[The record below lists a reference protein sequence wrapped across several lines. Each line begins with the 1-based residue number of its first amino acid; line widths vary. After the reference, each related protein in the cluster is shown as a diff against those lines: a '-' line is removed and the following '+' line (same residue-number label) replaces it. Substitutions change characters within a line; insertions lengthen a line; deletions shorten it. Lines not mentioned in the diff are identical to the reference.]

1 MEIASWII
9 IGVFTGSLARV
20 AMSGP
25 VAGGIS
31 VAILF
36 GVIGALIG
44 GIVET
49 IFSPDALAP
58 FDLYSCFIA
67 VIGAMI
73 LLFLYRCFAIRFEKR
88 ITRD

>member
-1 MEIASWII
+1 MEIVSWII
-9 IGVFTGSLARV
+9 IGLVTGSLARA

-25 VAGGIS
+25 AAGGMS
-31 VAILF
+31 VAVLI
-36 GVIGALIG
+36 GVIGASIG
-44 GIVET
+44 GIAGK

-58 FDLYSCFIA
+58 FNLYACFIA
-67 VIGAMI
+67 AIGAMI